1 MAFEIF
7 LVCTTLQH
15 HNSKGN
21 SSKTQTLQLLNHQTL
36 RPSNPPT
43 LKLSRHNP
51 FKPFRSLVTRNIAN
65 NHAAH
70 YFSELPVVARVASH
84 IMAGL
89 LESLAKSM
97 GTFCDRHSQKLC
109 IAIDIHNNC
118 ALQWLQIA
126 KSQTW
131 LCRRVVLL
139 SATFHMEAH
148 SSHEIVQ
155 SVHPVARQVVP
166 VNYRFHAPVAF
177 WYLSQSL
184 GSYHQSLII
193 SSVRVLDF
201 TNNSILEQFNVCQKN
216 WSSDFWFSFS
226 LFLCLLPGCRLEV
239 PKYPPIMYRLNPRS
253 LKPQPSN
260 FEASTLNP
268 QILKYTYIYIYIN
281 WGNPNLNLYLPR
293 LLR

>member
-1 MAFEIF
+1 MVFIPEAAPDSAAATREKR
-7 LVCTTLQH
+7 LQMSRSWGQSAWNGKKH
-15 HNSKGN
+15 SRKKIKDKLNQPKQKSQIHINRNS
-21 SSKTQTLQLLNHQTL
+21 NHCNFQKRNNIKYTPRN
-36 RPSNPPT
+36 RPRD
-43 LKLSRHNP
+43 KLSRHNP

-84 IMAGL
+84 IVAGL

-109 IAIDIHNNC
+109 IAIDIHKNC

-126 KSQTW
+126 KSQTC

-177 WYLSQSL
+177 
-184 GSYHQSLII
+184 
-193 SSVRVLDF
+193 
-201 TNNSILEQFNVCQKN
+201 
-216 WSSDFWFSFS
+216 
-226 LFLCLLPGCRLEV
+226 
-239 PKYPPIMYRLNPRS
+239 
-253 LKPQPSN
+253 
-260 FEASTLNP
+260 
-268 QILKYTYIYIYIN
+268 
-281 WGNPNLNLYLPR
+281 
-293 LLR
+293 

>member
-1 MAFEIF
+1 MF
-7 LVCTTLQH
+7 
-15 HNSKGN
+15 S
-21 SSKTQTLQLLNHQTL
+21 L
-36 RPSNPPT
+36 RPLPVQNRSDTGQKYVRTRSEIGQKRVRNGSET
-43 LKLSRHNP
+43 GQKQVRHKSEIEPETGQNGLA
-51 FKPFRSLVTRNIAN
+51 KTFRSLVTRNIAN

-97 GTFCDRHSQKLC
+97 DTFCDRHSQKLC

-126 KSQTW
+126 KSQTC

-177 WYLSQSL
+177 
-184 GSYHQSLII
+184 
-193 SSVRVLDF
+193 
-201 TNNSILEQFNVCQKN
+201 
-216 WSSDFWFSFS
+216 
-226 LFLCLLPGCRLEV
+226 
-239 PKYPPIMYRLNPRS
+239 
-253 LKPQPSN
+253 
-260 FEASTLNP
+260 
-268 QILKYTYIYIYIN
+268 
-281 WGNPNLNLYLPR
+281 
-293 LLR
+293 

>member
-1 MAFEIF
+1 MSLA
-7 LVCTTLQH
+7 
-15 HNSKGN
+15 
-21 SSKTQTLQLLNHQTL
+21 L
-36 RPSNPPT
+36 R
-43 LKLSRHNP
+43 
-51 FKPFRSLVTRNIAN
+51 
-65 NHAAH
+65 HAAH
-70 YFSELPVVARVASH
+70 YFSELLVVARVGGH

-126 KSQTW
+126 KSQTCLW
-131 LCRRVVLL
+131 RRVVLL

-184 GSYHQSLII
+184 GPAFLAAAPRFPKMHHLIAAARRVCWGCGGGAGNCTNSRTLPIYQHFPTHFSRPPRDLTHTLHAKLHRQSIAKL
-193 SSVRVLDF
+193 
-201 TNNSILEQFNVCQKN
+201 Q
-216 WSSDFWFSFS
+216 
-226 LFLCLLPGCRLEV
+226 
-239 PKYPPIMYRLNPRS
+239 
-253 LKPQPSN
+253 
-260 FEASTLNP
+260 
-268 QILKYTYIYIYIN
+268 
-281 WGNPNLNLYLPR
+281 NLR
-293 LLR
+293 KGSHKF